1 MAEER
6 PTLYLID
13 GSGYIFRAFFALPQ
27 LNNSRGLPTNA
38 VFGFIRMLLKLLK
51 EERPRHIA
59 VVFDSPRKTFRDDL
73 FESYKANR
81 VEAPN
86 DLTVQIPY
94 ILRAVEAFRIK
105 SLVLEGFEADD
116 VIGTLAARATLK
128 RFATVIVT
136 EDKDFMQIVGPQ
148 VTLWNTMRD
157 RRVDAREVRARLGV
171 DPSAVVDVMALMGD
185 SIDNIKGVPGIGE
198 KTATALIKHFGSLD
212 KLYANLA
219 QVETIP
225 GLRGAKRIASLL
237 AEHRAG
243 AELARKLVSIDTDA
257 PVEVQVNEL
266 DWPGIDERAVSEL
279 LRELEFHSL
288 LNELTP
294 TQAALPMGGAQV
306 REHEVKRRE
315 VAALIARLARAPRLA
330 LHLEGSEPRA
340 DVAAENPETSEA
352 PDAPEVD
359 GSPNSSGSLDFNGS
373 AKAGRTAKAGPG
385 AKAHA
390 APSSADKARLKLGAE
405 GESETYVLAAAS
417 IAAAAP
423 LLGAATPPR
432 SCHDLK
438 QHLRSLKG
446 YGADLAG
453 VDFDTMLAGF
463 LVNPGRPEPSLT
475 NLYHEY
481 LAPLGGHRDPG
492 SEPELIAALRKVLMP
507 KLLEN
512 GLESLFSD
520 IELPVA
526 RILAEMEETGIA
538 VDGEALKA
546 ISAELG
552 AKLAG
557 MERESYRL
565 AGREFNLNS
574 PIQLRQVLFDDLKL
588 SAKGLKKTKSG
599 FSTDADTLEKLA
611 ALHPLPRQ
619 LLEYRAIA
627 KLKSTYSDALP
638 LLIDPATGRLHT
650 SFHQA
655 LTATGRLSS
664 TEPNLQNIP
673 TRTEE
678 SRRIRRAFVAAPG
691 CLMLSADYSQIEL
704 RVLAHLSGDPTLIDA
719 FRRGEDIHTRTAAE
733 VLGRKPGQVDAEA
746 RRLAKVINFGIIYGM
761 GPQRLAGEL
770 GISLR
775 EASDYIKRYFERL
788 PGVHTYLEESLTQ
801 ARERG
806 WVATM
811 YGRRR
816 YLPELNSPQGG
827 ARAQAERIAVNTP
840 LQGTAADLIKLAMIR
855 LDAAI
860 KNQKWRAR
868 MLLQVH
874 DELLLELP
882 HAEREPVSEA
892 ARREMEGVAE
902 LRVPLR
908 VDLKWGPN
916 WAQLEGR

>member
-1 MAEER
+1 MAEQR

-81 VEAPN
+81 VEAPS

-116 VIGTLAARATLK
+116 VIGTLAARAALK
-128 RFATVIVT
+128 RFDTVIVT
-136 EDKDFMQIVGPQ
+136 EDKDFMQLVGPH

-185 SIDNIKGVPGIGE
+185 AIDNVKGVPGIGE
-198 KTATALIKHFGSLD
+198 KTATTLIKHFGSLD
-212 KLYANLA
+212 KLYASLA
-219 QVETIP
+219 EIEAVP
-225 GLRGAKRIASLL
+225 GLRGAKRIAALL
-237 AEHRAG
+237 AEHRAD
-243 AELARKLVSIDTDA
+243 AELARKLVSIDTAA
-257 PVEVQVNEL
+257 PVEAEVDQL
-266 DWPGIDERAVSEL
+266 AWPGIDERAVSEL
-279 LRELEFHSL
+279 LREMEFHSL

-294 TQAALPMGGAQV
+294 AQAALPAGDAQL
-306 REHEVKRRE
+306 REHPVEGAE

-330 LHLEGSEPRA
+330 LHLDAGDTRIDTAA
-340 DVAAENPETSEA
+340 DTPKNGGPAQGGGAR
-352 PDAPEVD
+352 EV
-359 GSPNSSGSLDFNGS
+359 SGSLDFGGGAGGGANAGAPAGS
-373 AKAGRTAKAGPG
+373 AE
-385 AKAHA
+385 
-390 APSSADKARLKLGAE
+390 SERLKLGAE
-405 GESETYVLAAAS
+405 GENETYVLSGAS

-423 LLGAATPPR
+423 LLGAPTPPR

-438 QHLRSLKG
+438 EHLRHLKRRHG
-446 YGADLAG
+446 VALAG

-463 LVNPGRPEPSLT
+463 LVNPGRPEPSLID
-475 NLYHEY
+475 LYHDY
-481 LAPLGGHRDPG
+481 LAPLGGNRAPG
-492 SEPELIAALRKVLMP
+492 SEPELIAALRRALMP
-507 KLLEN
+507 KLAEN
-512 GLESLFSD
+512 GLESLFSE

-552 AKLAG
+552 AKLER
-557 MERESYRL
+557 MEQNCYLL
-565 AGREFNLNS
+565 AGRQFNLNS

-588 SAKGLKKTKSG
+588 SAKGLKKTKGG

-611 ALHPLPRQ
+611 AVHPLPHQ

-638 LLIDPATGRLHT
+638 QLIDPASGRLHT

-678 SRRIRRAFVAAPG
+678 GRRIRRAFVAVPG

-719 FRRGEDIHTRTAAE
+719 FRRGEDIHARTAAE
-733 VLGRKPGQVDAEA
+733 VLGRRPDEVDAEA

-770 GISLR
+770 SISLK
-775 EASDYIKRYFERL
+775 EASEYIKRYFERL
-788 PGVHTYLEESLTQ
+788 PGVHAYLEESLAQ

-855 LDAAI
+855 LDTAI
-860 KNQKWRAR
+860 KERKWNAR

-908 VDLKWGPN
+908 VELKWGPN
-916 WAQLEGR
+916 WAELEGRRG